1 MQYRTTYESPIGL
14 LTLESDG
21 ASLMGLWVEGQKHFG
36 GKTVQYMVDHSLPVF
51 AQIKEWLDG
60 YFAGSCPA
68 VSQLP
73 LHLQGT
79 AFQQEV
85 WQLLLELPHGTT
97 VSYGAL
103 AKTIAQR
110 RGVASVSAQ
119 AVGRN
124 PIMLIVPCHRVV
136 GTDGSLTGYAG
147 GVERKQWL
155 LEHEFSIVS
164 RQQ

>member
-1 MQYRTTYESPIGL
+1 
-14 LTLESDG
+14 
-21 ASLMGLWVEGQKHFG
+21 MGLWVEGQKHFG

-85 WQLLLELPHGTT
+85 WQLLLEIPCGAT
-97 VSYGAL
+97 VTYGAL
-103 AKTIAQR
+103 AQTIARR
-110 RGVASVSAQ
+110 RGAPVSAQ
-119 AVGRN
+119 AVGGAVGRN
-124 PIMLIVPCHRVV
+124 PIVLIVPCHRVV